1 MDLFTHVLVAYLLT
15 FGLVGF
21 QPSYL
26 AAGAI
31 AGGLPDGDIFF
42 FPLWKR
48 FPILRHHGITHSIF
62 GVTVVA
68 LVGGFLVAP
77 RLASGDP
84 WVYFVVMEAAGLA
97 HMLMDGFTHFSVP
110 PFLPFSER
118 KLEIDADRAVN
129 FITLVVSVVAFYLLL
144 GVERNHVDFSIY
156 LDTMYAL
163 IAFFL
168 VYFALRLA
176 GRALIAR
183 PIRAMGPGTVPVPT
197 SNPLAWIVLREERK
211 EGRVTTTYLRYT
223 LGRGVVMG
231 PFRVSARSDPLPGD
245 VGPVA
250 SGPEA
255 LERSYAVARR
265 HSGLLDDTYHFGEI
279 ERADAGRWSVVW
291 FSLEYTA
298 FGRAAA
304 TRVTIGDDGTM
315 TAKRAWYRP
324 RWNSAAV
331 PSVAR
336 P

>member
-1 MDLFTHVLVAYLLT
+1 MDLFTHVLVAYLLS

-68 LVGGFLVAP
+68 AVGGFLVAP

-84 WVYFVVMEAAGLA
+84 WVYFGIMEAAGLA

-110 PFLPFSER
+110 PLLPFSDR

-129 FITLVVSVVAFYLLL
+129 FITLIVSVVAFYLLL
-144 GVERNHVDFSIY
+144 GVERNHVDFWVY
-156 LDTMYAL
+156 LDTVYAL
-163 IAFFL
+163 MAFFL
-168 VYFALRLA
+168 VYFALRLT

-197 SNPLAWIVLREERK
+197 SNPLAWIVLREERTP
-211 EGRVTTTYLRYT
+211 ERVTTTYLRYT
-223 LGRGVVMG
+223 LGRGIVQG
-231 PFRVSARSDPLPGD
+231 PFRVSAGTDAVAGIS
-245 VGPVA
+245 GPVR
-250 SGPEA
+250 SGAEA
-255 LERSYAVARR
+255 LERSYPVARK
-265 HSGLLDDTYHFGEI
+265 HSSLLDDTYHFGEVAPAA
-279 ERADAGRWSVVW
+279 EGRWVVVW
-291 FSLEYTA
+291 FSLEFTA
-298 FGRAAA
+298 LGRSAA
-304 TRVTIGDDGTM
+304 TRVDIAADGSMATR
-315 TAKRAWYRP
+315 RAWYRP
-324 RWNSAAV
+324 RWDAAPV
-331 PSVAR
+331 
-336 P
+336 